1 MLSSNFLIG
10 QLSIDKIV
18 GLYSDELTGIY
29 TTQLKLNSDST
40 FNIIT
45 VDPEF
50 PYTYEMFENSGRFTV
65 NDNKVILNPNLKKRS
80 IEVELNNI
88 ENNRNT
94 DSLSFNIDYEIT
106 YYNDNEIE
114 TIVKFEFETLTI
126 IINKEKNATHL
137 TRHHIGHNCAFHR
150 KVKNQII
157 IDESNKVNLP
167 KQDIERIGIY
177 SYGFEDIVW
186 INISDKTSN
195 KFEIIVRHPIDRER
209 MPRSKE
215 VLVKRRKAYYYETK
229 GKIDKW
235 LTPLNK
241 KTSR

>member
-1 MLSSNFLIG
+1 M
-10 QLSIDKIV
+10 
-18 GLYSDELTGIY
+18 
-29 TTQLKLNSDST
+29 
-40 FNIIT
+40 
-45 VDPEF
+45 
-50 PYTYEMFENSGRFTV
+50 
-65 NDNKVILNPNLKKRS
+65 
-80 IEVELNNI
+80 
-88 ENNRNT
+88 
-94 DSLSFNIDYEIT
+94 
-106 YYNDNEIE
+106 
-114 TIVKFEFETLTI
+114 
-126 IINKEKNATHL
+126 
-137 TRHHIGHNCAFHR
+137 
-150 KVKNQII
+150 
-157 IDESNKVNLP
+157 P